1 MFDRFHQLLNQVSE
15 SLEAAQK
22 TYQGKKRSEL
32 KDSDFLFP
40 ESRSFPI
47 VSPQDIP
54 DAISNFGRMKGQMS
68 YESFLRKLYNMAKRK
83 GPAFVAALPE
93 ASKEQLG
100 IKKGAELETE
110 AAIIPVP
117 VVTVEPV
124 QPEENPRQIRKEL
137 VDEQNNDDQADLQ
150 RSVVDNLVP
159 TNVNNE
165 ISLPNALP
173 LAASQNIKVGDYV
186 ENINEACMHYGSA
199 GIVQNIE
206 DLPEYM
212 GKVVAYKTT
221 NAGKTWSEG
230 DMLKKTQDQ
239 LAVANIQ
246 MLQRREPS
254 LTVDDMSETNDLVAE
269 ESEEMGESPEMEL
282 EEYKSDF
289 YEMSVGSLRAIAT
302 HATEIL
308 NALENPR
315 VKENLTESWLQ
326 GKIAITE
333 DYMRTIHDFIMY
345 VSEAAD
351 TISAADRP
359 GLWENIRKKKERM
372 GKNYK
377 PAKPGDK
384 GRPNPEQWKKL
395 QDESKKDKDSK

>member
-40 ESRSFPI
+40 ETRSFPI
-47 VSPQDIP
+47 VTPQDIP
-54 DAISNFGRMKGQMS
+54 DAISNFGRMKGQMT
-68 YESFLRKLYNMAKRK
+68 YEAFLRKLYNMAKRK

-100 IKKGAELETE
+100 IKKKAELESD

-124 QPEENPRQIRKEL
+124 QPEEHPRQIRKEL
-137 VDEQNNDDQADLQ
+137 VDEQNNDDQAELQ

-159 TNVNNE
+159 TDVNNE

-173 LAASQNIKVGDYV
+173 SVANTSIKVGDYV
-186 ENINEACMHYGSA
+186 ENINKACMHYGSA
-199 GIVQNIE
+199 GVVQNIE
-206 DLPEYM
+206 DLPEHM

-230 DMLKKTQDQ
+230 ETLKKTQDQ

-246 MLQRREPS
+246 MIQQREPS
-254 LTVDDMSETNDLVAE
+254 LTIDDMSETNDLVAE
-269 ESEEMGESPEMEL
+269 ESEEMSESPETEL
-282 EEYKSDF
+282 QEYKDDF
-289 YEMSVGSLRAIAT
+289 YEMNMGSLKAIMT
-302 HATEIL
+302 HAQNIISMSD
-308 NALENPR
+308 NPS

-333 DYMRTIHDFIMY
+333 DYMRTIHDFVMY

-377 PAKPGDK
+377 PTKPGDK
-384 GRPNPEQWKKL
+384 GRPDPEQWKRL
-395 QDESKKDKDSK
+395 QDESKKDSK